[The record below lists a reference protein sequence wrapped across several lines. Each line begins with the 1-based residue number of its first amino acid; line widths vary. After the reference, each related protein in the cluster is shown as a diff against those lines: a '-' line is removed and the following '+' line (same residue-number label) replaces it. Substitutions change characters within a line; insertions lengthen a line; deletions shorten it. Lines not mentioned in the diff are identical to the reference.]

1 MSMSAQAIQEGLVLA
16 LCWSRPCH
24 RTNYHIPTSLLG
36 DSEDPW
42 RQVRRI
48 CSEMKIA
55 GIL

>member
-1 MSMSAQAIQEGLVLA
+1 MSMSVRVIQEGLVLA
-16 LCWSRPCH
+16 PCWSRPCR
-24 RTNYHIPTSLLG
+24 RTNYHTPTSLLG

-42 RQVRRI
+42 RQRYMI